1 MIAGVLVGEPQG
13 SHALRGGIE
22 LAEKPT
28 VIAVQKALE
37 SAKKRNFVETV
48 ELAINLKDVDLSI
61 PKNRIQED
69 IILPNGRG
77 KVVRVCVI
85 GGGELAL
92 KAKTV
97 ADLVITPDELGA
109 IADDKKQAKKV
120 ANSTDYFIAEAPLM
134 AVVGKRLGTVLGPR
148 GKMPKPIPPGADPAG
163 MVESL
168 RKSVTV
174 RTKDRKTFHVPVG
187 TVNMSPEDIADN
199 IDLVLKRVA
208 LKLEKGTANVASAYV
223 KTSMGPS
230 ERIL

>member
-1 MIAGVLVGEPQG
+1 M
-13 SHALRGGIE
+13 
-22 LAEKPT
+22 
-28 VIAVQKALE
+28 QKALE
-37 SAKKRNFVETV
+37 GAKKRNFVETV
-48 ELAINLKDVDLSI
+48 ELAINLKDVDLTI

-77 KVVRVCVI
+77 KVVKVCVI

-92 KAKTV
+92 KAKNV
-97 ADLVITPDELGA
+97 ADLVITPDEIGG
-109 IADDKKQAKKV
+109 IADDKKQAKKI

-148 GKMPKPIPPGADPAG
+148 GKMPKPIPPGADPTG
-163 MVESL
+163 MVDNL

-187 TVNMSPEDIADN
+187 TVNMPPEEIADN
-199 IDLVLKRVA
+199 IDIVLKRVS
-208 LKLEKGTANVASAYV
+208 LKLEKGIANVASAYV
-223 KTSMGPS
+223 KTSMGPA

>member
-1 MIAGVLVGEPQG
+1 M
-13 SHALRGGIE
+13 
-22 LAEKPT
+22 
-28 VIAVQKALE
+28 QKALE

-48 ELAINLKDVDLSI
+48 ELAINLKDVDLAI

-77 KVVRVCVI
+77 KTVKICVI

-92 KAKTV
+92 KAKDV
-97 ADLVITPDELGA
+97 ADLVITPEELGT
-109 IADDKKQAKKV
+109 IADDKKQAKKI

-134 AVVGKRLGTVLGPR
+134 AVVGKRLGIVLGPR
-148 GKMPKPIPPGADPAG
+148 GKMPKPIPPGADPSG
-163 MVESL
+163 MVDNL

-199 IDLVLKRVA
+199 IDIVLKRVS
-208 LKLEKGTANVASAYV
+208 LKLEKGMANVASAYV
-223 KTSMGPS
+223 KTSMGPA

>member
-1 MIAGVLVGEPQG
+1 
-13 SHALRGGIE
+13 

-37 SAKKRNFVETV
+37 GAKKRNFVETV
-48 ELAINLKDVDLSI
+48 ELAINLKDVDLTI

-77 KVVRVCVI
+77 KVVKVCVI

-92 KAKTV
+92 KAKNV
-97 ADLVITPDELGA
+97 ADLVITPDEIGG
-109 IADDKKQAKKV
+109 IADDKKQAKKI

-148 GKMPKPIPPGADPAG
+148 GKMPKPIPPGADPTG
-163 MVESL
+163 MVDNL

-187 TVNMSPEDIADN
+187 TVNMPPEEIADN
-199 IDLVLKRVA
+199 IDIVLKRVS
-208 LKLEKGTANVASAYV
+208 LKLEKGIANVASAYV
-223 KTSMGPS
+223 KTSMGPA